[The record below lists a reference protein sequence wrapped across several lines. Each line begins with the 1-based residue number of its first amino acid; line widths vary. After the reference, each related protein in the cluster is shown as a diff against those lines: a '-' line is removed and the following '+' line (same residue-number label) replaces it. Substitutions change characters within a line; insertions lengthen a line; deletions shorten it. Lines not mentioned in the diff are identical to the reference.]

1 METGS
6 PSWEAL
12 PLFSL
17 SWAISLKV
25 LPEEELEPEE
35 SDMVDDV
42 EGESKLLAT
51 QGWEDKDETGSGML
65 FVVGQC
71 GRVDV
76 GWWRTLASN
85 FL

>member
-1 METGS
+1 
-6 PSWEAL
+6 
-12 PLFSL
+12 
-17 SWAISLKV
+17 
-25 LPEEELEPEE
+25 
-35 SDMVDDV
+35 VDDV